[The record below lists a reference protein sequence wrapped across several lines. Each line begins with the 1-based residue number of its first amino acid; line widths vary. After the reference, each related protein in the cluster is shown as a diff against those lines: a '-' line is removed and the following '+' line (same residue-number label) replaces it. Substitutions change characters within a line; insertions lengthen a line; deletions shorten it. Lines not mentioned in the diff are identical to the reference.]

1 MNTYITQKVVSSK
14 KFLIINV
21 YFQTAIFIFFFFRKL
36 IFKLFSPNFMDF
48 FPEPRIF
55 PYKQIIL
62 DSYGLLTFFLAEL

>member
-1 MNTYITQKVVSSK
+1 MNTYITQKVVFFKNKISLLT
-14 KFLIINV
+14 F
-21 YFQTAIFIFFFFRKL
+21 IFKLQFFFFSKL
-36 IFKLFSPNFMDF
+36 IFKPFSPNFMDF

>member
-14 KFLIINV
+14 KILIINV
-21 YFQTAIFIFFFFRKL
+21 YFQTAIFIFFFRKL
-36 IFKLFSPNFMDF
+36 LFKLFSPNFMDF
-48 FPEPRIF
+48 FPEPIIV